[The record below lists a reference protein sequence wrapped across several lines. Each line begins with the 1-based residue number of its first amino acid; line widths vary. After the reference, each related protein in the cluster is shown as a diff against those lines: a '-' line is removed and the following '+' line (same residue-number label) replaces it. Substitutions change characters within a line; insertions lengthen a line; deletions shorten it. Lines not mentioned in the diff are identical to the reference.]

1 MPANL
6 GPSGRSKTPM
16 KAPRLGA
23 GQIGSRYKAVK
34 LLGRGAFGAAF
45 LVMDGS
51 KELAMKR
58 VEISHMN
65 NEQKAAAEHECVVMA
80 QLDAHP
86 FIIRMH
92 THFVEVGR
100 LWIVMDF
107 ADDGDLATAMERQ
120 REAKVQFDEERVL
133 DWLVQIC
140 LALRF
145 AHEKKVLHRDVKP
158 QNVFLMRSGSVRLGD
173 FGISKTLGSTS
184 ALAMTTVGTPLYL
197 APEVCQGEEYN
208 SRCDAWSVGVLVY
221 ELCALRVPFHGN
233 NMPALVMQICRT
245 EPAPLPDG
253 SFERVKPLVSQLL
266 RKLPAERP
274 TVAELLASPELTARA
289 EVQANA
295 GALEREK
302 SMRSS
307 SVDSSVASAG
317 GDSKN
322 GDGAQQPKAQG
333 RANGANKTSA
343 MRETLHKGQ
352 GKPTQDAA
360 AREAAKAEREAQR
373 EQIRRDRQ
381 AAMRRKRG
389 DGSGGSGGSAGHGS
403 GAISVFELVVPDKS
417 PGRATVEA
425 STRQAHAASPAPA
438 GSSSGDGS
446 KTDRGN
452 DESDSEEA
460 AVLRRAVAEAY
471 PGARLLSGAERLE
484 AAASLERRAAELRK
498 RGEEEVPALAG
509 QAARVLLND
518 LARELITIQRLQTDL
533 AKRYVL
539 VRPLHASAAT
549 DGGMSASGRLR
560 GMLPEALRSQV
571 GLIEQEDVDEEDDD
585 DNDGADGGLHGGRED
600 LRAPSTRWSRTRERL
615 KYSPRHSGGAE
626 NQSQACVVS

>member
-1 MPANL
+1 M
-6 GPSGRSKTPM
+6 PM

-23 GQIGSRYKAVK
+23 GPIGSRYKAVK

-45 LVMDGS
+45 LVLDGS
-51 KELAMKR
+51 RELAMKR
-58 VEISHMN
+58 VEIGHMN
-65 NEQKAAAEHECVVMA
+65 DAQTAAAEQECLVMA

-92 THFVEVGR
+92 THFVEAGR

-107 ADDGDLATAMERQ
+107 ADDGDLGTAMERQ
-120 REAKVQFDEERVL
+120 REAKEQFSEEQVL

-184 ALAMTTVGTPLYL
+184 ALAITTVGTPLYL

-208 SRCDAWSVGVLVY
+208 NKCDAWSVGVLAY
-221 ELCALRVPFHGN
+221 ELCALRVPFVGN
-233 NMPALVMQICRT
+233 NMPALILLIIRA

-253 SFERVKPLVSQLL
+253 SFERVKPLVSRLL
-266 RKLPAERP
+266 QKLPVDRP

-289 EVQANA
+289 ELQANA

-302 SMRSS
+302 SMRASS
-307 SVDSSVASAG
+307 ADSPVAPSGG
-317 GDSKN
+317 GDGKDA
-322 GDGAQQPKAQG
+322 DGAQQQKGQG

-343 MRETLHKGQ
+343 MRQTLHKGQ

-373 EQIRRDRQ
+373 EQIRRDRA
-381 AAMRRKRG
+381 AAMRRKKG
-389 DGSGGSGGSAGHGS
+389 GGSGGSLGATRSSHGS
-403 GAISVFELVVPDKS
+403 GAISVYGLVVPETS
-417 PGRATVEA
+417 PGGATVRA
-425 STRQAHAASPAPA
+425 SPRQAPAAPPAPA
-438 GSSSGDGS
+438 GSSSGDGGEAGGG
-446 KTDRGN
+446 DDGH
-452 DESDSEEA
+452 DSEEA

-498 RGEEEVPALAG
+498 RGEGEVPALEG
-509 QAARVLLND
+509 QAARRLLND
-518 LARELITIQRLQTDL
+518 LARELITIQRLQSDL

-549 DGGMSASGRLR
+549 GGGASASGRLR

-571 GLIEQEDVDEEDDD
+571 GLIEQEDADEEDDD
-585 DNDGADGGLHGGRED
+585 GNDGAGLHGGRA
-600 LRAPSTRWSRTRERL
+600 RSPRWSRTRERL
-615 KYSPRHSGGAE
+615 NSSPRHSGAGAQ
-626 NQSQACVVS
+626 NQSQACTVS